1 MGNNISS
8 PFELCSE
15 IIKSN
20 NKIINLNDKIISQ
33 NFNLDDSNRNDVI
46 CDIVLTNV
54 RISDSNDKIIDKIL
68 KMIPKDSCRDKSHK
82 IKRSQSF

>member
-8 PFELCSE
+8 SFELCSE

-20 NKIINLNDKIISQ
+20 NKIINLNEKIISQ

-68 KMIPKDSCRDKSHK
+68 KMIPKDSCRDESKK